1 MTFQVGELMD
11 PERILNGPMVVFW
24 GQDEAVPTPAHIG
37 GSLPISEPPKPSWRQ
52 RRKKMRPW
60 KFMIRLQ
67 PPADEDLDEWGGRVS
82 AALGVAWKPSRKDPT
97 HTAIWL
103 PGSCLATDAP
113 TVIGECGN
121 VLERLQGF
129 TIVAAQIEVEA
140 LAA

>member
-11 PERILNGPMVVFW
+11 PERILNGPMVVYW
-24 GQDEAVPTPAHIG
+24 GQDEAIPTPAHIRE
-37 GSLPISEPPKPSWRQ
+37 SLPIPEPRKPSWRE

-67 PPADEDLDEWGGRVS
+67 PLPEEDLSEWGGRVS
-82 AALGVAWKPSRKDPT
+82 AALGTPWKPARQDPN

-113 TVIGECGN
+113 TVIGACGD
-121 VLERLQGF
+121 VLEKLQGF
-129 TIVAAQIEVEA
+129 TIVAAQVEAEA
-140 LAA
+140 LA